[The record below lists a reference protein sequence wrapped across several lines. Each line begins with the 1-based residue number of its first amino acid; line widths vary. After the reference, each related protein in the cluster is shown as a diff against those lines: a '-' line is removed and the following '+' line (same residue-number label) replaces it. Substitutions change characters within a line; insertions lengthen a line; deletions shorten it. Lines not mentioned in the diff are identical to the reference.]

1 MALSLDRWEQS
12 PTANGRMT
20 VLMIDALPLPVGA
33 SSRLRKDCEDSVRW
47 VLEGLVRLSI
57 AILEHN
63 GRMTVND

>member
-20 VLMIDALPLPVGA
+20 VSMIDALPLPVGA

-47 VLEGLVRLSI
+47 VWKGSSDCRS
-57 AILEHN
+57 
-63 GRMTVND
+63 RS